1 MRTNSNSG
9 LRSALRV
16 DIIIT
21 AAPPA
26 SEPSKN
32 ISFYKKE
39 SPMKNVSCTMD
50 NDRFVIAL
58 NGRIDTN
65 NAVAVEQE
73 LLALLAEHPGQT
85 PVLDAANLAYIS
97 SAGLRVLMKLCK
109 QAHAPITVENVSREV
124 YDIFETTGFTELLDV
139 KKALRQISV
148 EGCEQLGQ
156 GGNGTVYRLDED
168 KIVKVY
174 RPWTDLKVI
183 EREQSFARTAFVN
196 GVPSVIAYD
205 VVKVGDCLGVVF
217 ELLKSDTLGHA
228 IAAHPE
234 KLEEYVDKYVALA
247 KTLHSTHVAPGTFT
261 DLRDVLHTRVPNLA
275 QWCSQEELDLL
286 DSLIDC
292 IPDSDTLTHNDLH
305 PGNIMIQDG
314 ELVLIDMP
322 EVTVAPP
329 VCDLV
334 SIFRDMI
341 SVPQNQPETIERSVG
356 MKADLILKT
365 GYLFFQKYTGIT
377 DPKELEEY
385 FKKLG
390 LLYALNVV
398 LVMGSSSEGA
408 RKFAPV
414 VIDKLL
420 RGVVIPNEQAIRYL
434 YETMGS
440 AQA

>member
-1 MRTNSNSG
+1 
-9 LRSALRV
+9 
-16 DIIIT
+16 
-21 AAPPA
+21 
-26 SEPSKN
+26 
-32 ISFYKKE
+32 
-39 SPMKNVSCTMD
+39 MKNVSCTMD

-65 NAVAVEQE
+65 NAAAVEQE
-73 LLALLAEHPGQT
+73 LLSLLAEHPGQT

-97 SAGLRVLMKLCK
+97 SAGLRVLMKLRK
-109 QAHAPITVENVSREV
+109 QTRTPITVENVNREV
-124 YDIFETTGFTELLDV
+124 YDIFETTGFTEILDV
-139 KKALRQISV
+139 KKALRVISV
-148 EGCEQLGQ
+148 EGCELMGQ
-156 GGNGTVYRLDED
+156 GGNGSVYRLDED

-174 RPWTDLKVI
+174 KPWMKLEDI
-183 EREQSFARTAFVN
+183 EREQSFARAAFVN

-217 ELLKSDTLGHA
+217 ELLRSDTLGHA

-247 KTLHSTHVAPGTFT
+247 KTLHTTHVAPGTFT
-261 DLRDVLHTRVPNLA
+261 DLREVLHARVPKLA
-275 QWCSQEELDLL
+275 KWCSQEEMELL

-334 SIFRDMI
+334 GIFRDMI
-341 SVPQNQPETIERSVG
+341 SAPSGDAAPLIEASVG
-356 MKADLILKT
+356 MKADLIMKT
-365 GYLFFQKYTGIT
+365 GYLFFRKYTGIT
-377 DPKELEEY
+377 DPKALEEY

-398 LVMGSSSEGA
+398 LVVGTDSERSTA
-408 RKFAPV
+408 LAP
-414 VIDKLL
+414 IIMDKLL
-420 RGVVIPNEQAIRYL
+420 RGVVVPNEQAIRYL
-434 YETMGS
+434 YKAMGS
-440 AQA
+440 ANA